1 MNRACAHY
9 LDRDYT
15 PAVLRLPFIVVLAAL
30 ALAAGTA
37 FGSSGPQTAGA
48 RKADSIQIWV
58 KSRGGPWTK
67 RLSLKLVRAKLRV
80 FYVCATF
87 NTALAQRD
95 RCESTT
101 LLDQPG
107 TLLKIEQ
114 SPIKKAQK
122 RPESPG
128 WGLVGAGD
136 KKLVQAELS
145 NLVTGDS
152 FGTFRYRAT
161 LRALDG
167 KQMAVSRAVPVIW
180 HH

>member
-1 MNRACAHY
+1 M
-9 LDRDYT
+9 
-15 PAVLRLPFIVVLAAL
+15 IVVLAAF

-37 FGSSGPQTAGA
+37 FASSGPQTAGA
-48 RKADSIQIWV
+48 QQADSIQIWV
-58 KSRGGPWTK
+58 KTRGGPWTK
-67 RLSLKLVRAKLRV
+67 RLSLKLVRAKLSV

-87 NTALAQRD
+87 NTALARRD

-114 SPIKKAQK
+114 SPIKKAQR

-128 WGLVGAGD
+128 WGLVGAGNE
-136 KKLVQAELS
+136 KLVQAELS

-152 FGTFRYRAT
+152 FGTFRYRAA
-161 LRALDG
+161 LRAPDG
-167 KQMAVSRAVPVIW
+167 KPMAVSRAVPVIW

>member
-1 MNRACAHY
+1 
-9 LDRDYT
+9 
-15 PAVLRLPFIVVLAAL
+15 
-30 ALAAGTA
+30 
-37 FGSSGPQTAGA
+37 
-48 RKADSIQIWV
+48 ADSIQIWV

-128 WGLVGAGD
+128 SGLVGAGERR
-136 KKLVQAELS
+136 LVKAELS
-145 NLVTGDS
+145 NWVTGDS
-152 FGTFRYRAT
+152 FGTFRYGAT

-167 KQMAVSRAVPVIW
+167 KQMAVSGAVPVIG